1 MAVQDWV
8 TVIVNSL
15 QNLWMGFV
23 DVLGSVVGALVV
35 LLVGLMVASGL
46 AAFVRKVIE
55 MIKLDSFLR
64 SLGIEKFFE
73 RGGMRVNS
81 GKFFGKIVYWFIV
94 IVFILAASDILGF
107 ATLSEFLRDVLL
119 YIPNVIVGVLIML
132 AAIVLANF
140 LKDIVKS
147 SVKSA
152 KLTGYKFLG
161 SLTWWAITVFGFL
174 AAISQLGIARDI
186 VNTLVAG
193 FIAMIALAGGLAF
206 GLGGRDYAK
215 YLISRLRDH
224 HEE

>member
-8 TVIVNSL
+8 TVVVNSL

-23 DVLGSVVGALVV
+23 EVLGSVVGALAV
-35 LLVGLMVASGL
+35 LLVGLIVASGL
-46 AAFVRKVIE
+46 AAFIRKVIE

-73 RGGMRVNS
+73 RGGMRINS

-107 ATLSEFLRDVLL
+107 ATLSEFLREVLL

-152 KLTGYKFLG
+152 KLKGYKFLG

-174 AAISQLGIARDI
+174 AAISQLGIAKDI

-193 FIAMIALAGGLAF
+193 VIAMIALAGGLAF

-215 YLISRLRDH
+215 YLISRLREH

>member
-1 MAVQDWV
+1 MVVQDWV
-8 TVIVNSL
+8 TVVVNSL

-23 DVLGSVVGALVV
+23 EVLGGVIGALVV
-35 LLVGLMVASGL
+35 LLLGLIVASGL
-46 AAFVRKVIE
+46 AAFVKKLID
-55 MIKLDSFLR
+55 MIKLDSFLK

-73 RGGMRVNS
+73 RGGIRINS

-94 IVFILAASDILGF
+94 IVSILAASDILGF
-107 ATLSEFLRDVLL
+107 ATLSEFLREVLL
-119 YIPNVIVGVLIML
+119 YIPNVVVGVLIML
-132 AAIVLANF
+132 AAIILANF
-140 LKDIVKS
+140 LKDIVKA

-174 AAISQLGIARDI
+174 AAISQLGIAQDI

-206 GLGGRDYAK
+206 GLGGKNYAE